1 MLSRLLIL
9 GLAASLTSCATL
21 PGRDNAPSSDA
32 ATLPTPKLEY
42 TEFTLENGLRL
53 IVHEDH
59 RTPIVAVNV
68 WYHVGSKN
76 EPAGRSGFAHLFE
89 HLMFN
94 GSEHHRDEFFRP
106 LEEVGATGAN
116 GTTNEDRTN
125 YFANVPTPALDR
137 LLWLESDRM
146 GHLLGAITQEKLDEQ
161 RGVVKNEKR
170 QRENEPYGRV
180 WGLLPKLTYPAG
192 HPYSWTTIGS
202 MEDLDAATLDD
213 VRDWFTTWYGAANAT
228 IVIAGDITPE
238 AALERV
244 THYFGS
250 IPSGPKLDRPERWE
264 APIPDRRRATLNDA
278 VPQARIYRVYNVAA
292 NYTADL
298 VDLQLATEVLGGG
311 KSSRLYERLVWREQ
325 LATSVS
331 AFVAPGE
338 IGSQMYLIA
347 TLKPGV
353 KPDQVEAILDAE
365 VKRLRR
371 NGATAAELERVR
383 AGIYAQSMRGL
394 ERVGGF
400 GGKSDQLASAAVLA
414 GDPGF
419 WAQELEWLRT
429 TTPEQVRSTFRR
441 WTDHGDLTLTVLPDQ
456 PFRTLD
462 DSVDRSQLPQ
472 AGPAP
477 ALKFPTT
484 QEKTLA
490 NGMRVIVARREN
502 APVTEYRW
510 YAPGGQAADPV
521 GREGLGTLT
530 MDLLDEAAGGRDAL
544 ELSRLLEGHGAQLSS
559 SASLDHFS
567 VSLSAVSG
575 LEKVPLQI
583 FADVLTR
590 PELPAAE
597 LARRQALL
605 LSRIRQEKAA
615 PFSMGLRALPPL
627 LFGADHPYG
636 RPLTGSGT
644 EDSVQAIDLAAVT
657 THAQRILQPAGSVL
671 LIVGDLSLDSAIAS
685 LPPALT
691 QWAGKG
697 APLPALEL
705 ETVTTPSG
713 RRIQL
718 IDRPGAPQSVIL
730 AGTLIAPRSTP
741 DNLALETLNALYG
754 GLFTSRLNMNLR
766 EEKHWAYGAG
776 SALVNTQ
783 AQRPWVVYTQV
794 ESAQTAA
801 SMREIVYEISR
812 ISQPGN
818 VAAGELEH
826 ATRNRALKLPGQNET
841 TGQLAGSLA
850 AITLRNLPADH
861 FDTLGARLAELQPT
875 EITAAARAHLDND
888 TLQWVIVGDL
898 SVIREDIEKLGW
910 AVPEVLE
917 STP

>member
-1 MLSRLLIL
+1 MLLRLLIL
-9 GLAASLTSCATL
+9 GLAAILTSCSTL
-21 PGRDNAPSSDA
+21 PGRDATGSSA
-32 ATLPTPKLEY
+32 VPTLPKPQLEY
-42 TEFTLENGLRL
+42 TEFTLDNGLRL
-53 IVHEDH
+53 IVHEDR

-76 EPAGRSGFAHLFE
+76 EPAGRTGFAHLFE

-180 WGLLPKLTYPAG
+180 WGMLPRMTYPAG
-192 HPYSWTTIGS
+192 HPYSWSTIGS

-228 IVIAGDITPE
+228 IVIAGDISPE
-238 AALERV
+238 EALKRV

-250 IPSGPKLDRPERWE
+250 IPSGPKLQRPERWE
-264 APIPDRRRATLNDA
+264 APMPDHRRATVHDA

-298 VDLQLATEVLGGG
+298 VDLQLATDILGGG

-338 IGSQMYLIA
+338 IGSQLYLIA
-347 TLKPGV
+347 TLKPDV
-353 KPDQVEAILDAE
+353 DPERVEAILDE
-365 VKRLRR
+365 EIERLRQ
-371 NGATAAELERVR
+371 NGASAAELERVR
-383 AGIYAQSMRGL
+383 AGVYARSVRGL

-429 TTPEQVRSTFRR
+429 TTPRQVRDSFSR
-441 WTDHGDLTLTVLPDQ
+441 WTDHGKLTLTVVPDA
-456 PFRTLD
+456 PFRTLA

-472 AGPAP
+472 AESAP
-477 ALKFPTT
+477 ALSFPKTT
-484 QEKTLA
+484 ETTLP

-510 YAPGGQAADPV
+510 FAPGGQAADPV

-544 ELSRLLEGHGAQLSS
+544 ELSRLLEGHGAQLGS

-567 VSLSAVSG
+567 VSLSTVSG
-575 LEKVPLQI
+575 LEQVPLQI

-590 PELPAAE
+590 PEFPAEE
-597 LARRQALL
+597 LTRRQALL

-627 LFGADHPYG
+627 LYGADHPYG

-644 EDSVQAIDLAAVT
+644 EKSVQAIDLDAVIA
-657 THAQRILQPAGSVL
+657 HAGKILQPAGSIL
-671 LIVGDLSLDSAIAS
+671 LIVGDIELEAAIAS
-685 LPPALT
+685 LPSALT
-691 QWAGKG
+691 TWTASG
-697 APLPALEL
+697 PTLPAREL
-705 ETVTTPSG
+705 HTVTTPAG

-730 AGTLIAPRSTP
+730 AGTLVAPRATP
-741 DNLALETLNALYG
+741 DNLALETANALYG

-812 ISQPGN
+812 IAQTGS
-818 VAAGELEH
+818 VSSEELTH

-841 TGQLAGSLA
+841 TGQVAGSLA
-850 AITLRNLPADH
+850 AITLRDLPADH
-861 FDTLGARLAELQPT
+861 FDTLGARLAELQPA
-875 EITAAARAHLDND
+875 EITNAARAHLDID
-888 TLQWVIVGDL
+888 TLQWVVVGDL
-898 SVIREDIEKLGW
+898 QVIRKDIEKLGW
-910 AVPEVLE
+910 AIPEVLE